1 MCPLTTTLPV
11 PPAAVHLQEGS
22 CTTLTLGLD
31 EPVMPQYGP
40 DFGAL
45 TVLVEPQTPQRLQLT
60 ISPPA
65 ANSSSSGG
73 GRLTNGTNPRWEV
86 PGFLVP
92 RYAPVP
98 PQPLPSC
105 EKPV

>member
-1 MCPLTTTLPV
+1 M
-11 PPAAVHLQEGS
+11 HLQGS

-31 EPVMPQYGP
+31 EPVLPQYGP
-40 DFGAL
+40 DFDAL
-45 TVLVEPQTPQRLQLT
+45 TVLVEPQTPQRLHLK

-65 ANSSSSGG
+65 ANSGG
-73 GRLTNGTNPRWEV
+73 GGHRTNGTNPRWEV

-92 RYAPVP
+92 RYAPVA